1 VDDFLRGANFM
12 SASGGGDPVV
22 ERRQL
27 YADVDE
33 GLEVGWTPLS
43 QFADDD
49 MLVCCCYSGSIA
61 PESFEDPSERARA
74 LGGPPIH
81 ERPFTEAAR
90 LLEQRIGTK
99 FSGLISIEIGGIN
112 SGAIL
117 SAAAR
122 MGRPLVDADYAG
134 RAIPELH
141 ATALKLF
148 DAPVL
153 PFAMVDHFG
162 NEILL
167 VDSPSQGWIERI
179 SKHVALA
186 SFGIVGC
193 AFAALPVSR
202 VRLIAIE
209 GTLTECAELGR
220 AIRLA
225 RESGGDPVR
234 AAADQLDG
242 WEIFR
247 GQVSKRDWA
256 NTGYMEGYHE
266 LAGSGRFAG
275 HRLKVWFRNENH
287 VSWLDDRPWV
297 TSPDLIEFCDPK
309 TAEPLVNTYLEM
321 GQDIAVVGRRR
332 RPQFDSAGG
341 LAVLGPRHFGFDLEF
356 QAIEKLVG
364 A

>member
-1 VDDFLRGANFM
+1 M
-12 SASGGGDPVV
+12 SASGGGDPVI
-22 ERRQL
+22 ERRHL
-27 YADVDE
+27 YGDVDE
-33 GLEVGWTPLS
+33 GLEVGWLPLS

-49 MLVCCCYSGSIA
+49 LLVCCCYSGSIA
-61 PESFEDPSERARA
+61 PESFEDPSERATA
-74 LGGPPIH
+74 LGGPPLH

-90 LLEQRIGTK
+90 LLEQRIGKK
-99 FSGLISIEIGGIN
+99 FAGLISIEIGGIN

-122 MGRPLVDADYAG
+122 MERPLVDADYAG

-179 SKHVALA
+179 SKHVALS

-202 VRLIAIE
+202 VRSIAIE

-247 GQVSKRDWA
+247 GQVTGRDWA

-266 LAGSGRFAG
+266 LAGSGSFAG

-297 TSPDLIEFCDPK
+297 TSPDLIEFCDPV
-309 TAEPLVNTYLEM
+309 TAEPLVNTYLEI
-321 GQDIAVVGRRR
+321 GQEIAVVGRRR
-332 RPQFDSAGG
+332 RPQFDSEGG
-341 LAVLGPRHFGFDLEF
+341 LAVLGPRHFGFDLDF
-356 QAIEKLVG
+356 QAIEKLVM